1 MSAIPPS
8 RSVQTVFP
16 LRRSA
21 ADMADPEREA
31 HLNVGLPM
39 DEDEQIP
46 VGVRAMMTATN
57 QLHGSF

>member
-1 MSAIPPS
+1 
-8 RSVQTVFP
+8 
-16 LRRSA
+16 
-21 ADMADPEREA
+21 MADPEREA